1 MQRVVFKYPMCYS
14 SMRTKSDCFIS
25 WLNELIS
32 MILGRRKCFICYFAT
47 LSWFRLIQTWNSSNV
62 YTTKIPIDS
71 NFTREKKRK
80 LRHFW
85 QKKLSRGC
93 STRIL
98 WANCQFFLLKYK
110 RTNSSYFVKNFNN
123 SSLNNARRVTYSVTS
138 WRFYPNTNDFIRGCS
153 GQFLCMG

>member
-1 MQRVVFKYPMCYS
+1 MHPCSENDEAMQRVVFKYPMCYS

-85 QKKLSRGC
+85 QKNWAEDVLLVYFERIVSFFYSNTNER
-93 STRIL
+93 TPAIL
-98 WANCQFFLLKYK
+98 WKTLITLAWITQE
-110 RTNSSYFVKNFNN
+110 
-123 SSLNNARRVTYSVTS
+123 
-138 WRFYPNTNDFIRGCS
+138 G
-153 GQFLCMG
+153 